1 MALELRHVR
10 YLAAVADTGGLS
22 AAAASL
28 HMSQPPLSRQMA
40 ELERLVGAQLLDRH
54 GSGARLTP
62 AGERFL
68 TAARPAL
75 RALEAAVAAARSDE
89 PMREVRVGYPENL
102 GGQFV
107 IDLAHAVQ
115 RELAGLTMTVR
126 QSQRRQ
132 LLQQLRD
139 GRLDLALLWA
149 PPPRAGS
156 FGIAEVGAWPLVV
169 VSPAQHQLAALP
181 TVEPDDLVG
190 VPLIELHLEGAMD
203 RRGRPM
209 PGLTQSP
216 LLTYGP
222 QARSLAEAITTA
234 RAARYPFV
242 APATVRANL
251 PPDLQAAEIHGTH
264 VSLFMIT
271 RPGTSL
277 PEALTHVIAHTA
289 SDYSRR

>member
-1 MALELRHVR
+1 
-10 YLAAVADTGGLS
+10 
-22 AAAASL
+22 
-28 HMSQPPLSRQMA
+28 
-40 ELERLVGAQLLDRH
+40 
-54 GSGARLTP
+54 
-62 AGERFL
+62 
-68 TAARPAL
+68 
-75 RALEAAVAAARSDE
+75 
-89 PMREVRVGYPENL
+89 
-102 GGQFV
+102 
-107 IDLAHAVQ
+107 
-115 RELAGLTMTVR
+115 
-126 QSQRRQ
+126 
-132 LLQQLRD
+132 
-139 GRLDLALLWA
+139 
-149 PPPRAGS
+149 
-156 FGIAEVGAWPLVV
+156 
-169 VSPAQHQLAALP
+169 
-181 TVEPDDLVG
+181 
-190 VPLIELHLEGAMD
+190 
-203 RRGRPM
+203 M